1 MTTPDHFC
9 ISAFGQ
15 LHLYSG
21 FLWIN
26 KGIKTKFSV
35 VFKVLFCFW
44 SCILWCQSTVLIGS
58 IYSLYFP
65 RQYSV
70 NIIFYLHE
78 QHPTSVEDPLQS
90 LQQWSSKKF
99 KKEKCNLWINKQPSQ
114 AGRQVMHTLSWACIS
129 GWLVYINWTAYFIHD
144 IIQVN

>member
-9 ISAFGQ
+9 ISASGQ

-44 SCILWCQSTVLIGS
+44 SCILLCQSTVLISS

-70 NIIFYLHE
+70 NILPSWAASNICGR
-78 QHPTSVEDPLQS
+78 
-90 LQQWSSKKF
+90 SSSASSTKKF
-99 KKEKCNLWINKQPSQ
+99 ENEKCNLWIPNQPSQ
-114 AGRQVMHTLSWACIS
+114 GGRQVMHTMSWACIS
-129 GWLVYINWTAYFIHD
+129 HWSVVGWFTLTGRHILFTILYK
-144 IIQVN
+144 